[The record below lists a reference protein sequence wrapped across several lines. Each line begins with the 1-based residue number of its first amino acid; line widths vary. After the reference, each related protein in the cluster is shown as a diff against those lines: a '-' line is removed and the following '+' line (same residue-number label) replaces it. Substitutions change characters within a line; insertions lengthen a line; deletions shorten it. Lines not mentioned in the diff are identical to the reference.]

1 MKLAIL
7 SDFHLGYERFFDD
20 AYKQASEAL
29 EAAAALADAIIIPGD
44 IFDNRAPKPE
54 VLAQGINI
62 FRNLS
67 GRVWKAKVVSF
78 ESARKAYTNVPI
90 LAIPGTHERRSQE
103 AENAVQLLSLA
114 GLLVDISEGRAVLE
128 KDGEKVAVYGLG
140 GVSDERTREVL
151 GRLNPAPAKGMF
163 NVFIFHQSIYE
174 LLPFS
179 KDFLLFDELPKGFDL
194 YVDGH
199 IHNKIE
205 KSVHGKPF
213 LIPGSTV
220 LTQLK
225 EVEQEPKGFFLFDTS
240 TGKYSFNK
248 INSRP
253 FVFLRVNVAGMS
265 ADEIKGRLHAEVE
278 KVISNSFEKPIVRIA
293 LDGKAER
300 GKIESLDIQE
310 VAKRFEDR
318 AIIDI
323 SKNNL
328 DEAVISE
335 LGEDVRKGVLEN
347 ISIRDYGM
355 SIFLE
360 KLKSSKYSLK
370 TNPSMLFDTLSSEAT
385 KDKAVKNAL
394 DLLFSK

>member
-7 SDFHLGYERFFDD
+7 SDLHLGYERFFDD

-29 EAAAALADAIIIPGD
+29 EAAASLSDAIIIPGD

-54 VLAQGINI
+54 VLAQGINL

-67 GRVWKAKVVSF
+67 GREWKARTASLEGAK
-78 ESARKAYTNVPI
+78 KAYTSVPI

-103 AENAVQLLSLA
+103 TENAVQLLSLA
-114 GLLVDISEGRAVLE
+114 GLLVDISEGRAILE
-128 KDGEKVAVYGLG
+128 KGGDRVAVYGLG

-151 GRLNPAPAKGMF
+151 EKLNPTPAKEMF
-163 NVFIFHQSIYE
+163 NIFVFHQSIYE
-174 LLPFS
+174 ILPFS
-179 KDFLLFDELPKGFDL
+179 KDFITFSELPKGFDL

-199 IHNKIE
+199 IHNRIE
-205 KSVHGKPF
+205 KTVNGKPF

-225 EVEQEPKGFFLFDTS
+225 EAEQDPKGFFIFDTS

-248 INSRP
+248 INTRP
-253 FVFLRVNVAGMS
+253 FTFIRIGITGMS
-265 ADEIKGRLHAEVE
+265 IDKIKTRLYAEVE
-278 KVISNSFEKPIVRIA
+278 KAVSGSSEKPIVRIV
-293 LDGKAER
+293 LEGKTEK
-300 GKIESLDIQE
+300 GGIESLDLQE
-310 VAKRFEDR
+310 VAKHFETH

-323 SKNNL
+323 SKDNL
-328 DEAVISE
+328 DEDRINE
-335 LGEDVRKGVLEN
+335 IGEDVRNGMFEN

-360 KLKSSKYSLK
+360 RLKKGKYALK
-370 TNPSMLFDTLSSEAT
+370 ISPSVLFDILSSETT
-385 KDKAVKNAL
+385 KDKAVKKAL
-394 DLLFSK
+394 DLLFS